1 MYESS
6 KIKIKKKT
14 IGKRELVTSLI
25 YRLPFKHYQVTNLA
39 ELFVLNVLFFW
50 SQVSQNPVSISL
62 SRECCVCYPWCP
74 WCYIYGRMAGYD

>member
-25 YRLPFKHYQVTNLA
+25 YRLPFKHYQVANLP
-39 ELFVLNVLFFW
+39 ELLMLNVLL
-50 SQVSQNPVSISL
+50 V
-62 SRECCVCYPWCP
+62 
-74 WCYIYGRMAGYD
+74 